1 MPIQSAN
8 RAIVKRDT
16 YIYRLNKATSALIL
30 QNPSIMLCR
39 GTLFLLTACPQS
51 WVFLPRLPAGAWV
64 TAAVGGERA
73 R

>member
-8 RAIVKRDT
+8 RAIIKRDT
-16 YIYRLNKATSALIL
+16 YIYRLNKTTSALIL

-39 GTLFLLTACPQS
+39 GTLFLLTARPQS